1 MSDGK
6 VRKDRETI
14 CVDDTYALNSS
25 PPTSEGV
32 SLKGITASPISFCGG
47 VSLDRHP
54 HPDLLLRGSI
64 DPMTTTRL
72 KTLLVAICIGGS
84 ASFAGA
90 QSIDPIVEVGKQRTA
105 AAKVSQ
111 AKIDRLADETASLL
125 SDYKTVMKQVDGLK
139 VYNAR
144 LERQI
149 ANQERRIRDIDN
161 SIAEAAVI
169 QRQIPPLV
177 TRMLDG
183 LEQFINLD
191 MPFDLDTRLGNI
203 EAVRANMD
211 RSDVT
216 SAEAFRQ
223 VLELYSIE
231 LQYGRGIEAYTD
243 TINLNGA
250 EREVDILRIGRV
262 ALVYQSTDGAE
273 TGAWNK
279 DTQNWEALSA
289 GDYAAAV
296 RKGVR
301 IAKKQAT
308 IELLNMPVSAPEAN

>member
-1 MSDGK
+1 
-6 VRKDRETI
+6 
-14 CVDDTYALNSS
+14 
-25 PPTSEGV
+25 
-32 SLKGITASPISFCGG
+32 
-47 VSLDRHP
+47 
-54 HPDLLLRGSI
+54 
-64 DPMTTTRL
+64 MTTTRL
-72 KTLLVAICIGGS
+72 KTLLAAICIGGG
-84 ASFAGA
+84 ASIAAA
-90 QSIDPIVEVGKQRTA
+90 QSIDPIVEVGNQRTA
-105 AAKVSQ
+105 AAKASQ
-111 AKIDRLADETASLL
+111 AKIDRLSDETASLL

-149 ANQERRIRDIDN
+149 ANQEKRIRDIDA
-161 SIAEAAVI
+161 SIAEASVI

-243 TINLNGA
+243 TIELGGA
-250 EREVDILRIGRV
+250 GREVDILRIGRV

-279 DTQNWEALSA
+279 DSQSWEELSA

>member
-1 MSDGK
+1 
-6 VRKDRETI
+6 
-14 CVDDTYALNSS
+14 
-25 PPTSEGV
+25 
-32 SLKGITASPISFCGG
+32 
-47 VSLDRHP
+47 
-54 HPDLLLRGSI
+54 
-64 DPMTTTRL
+64 MTTTRL
-72 KTLLVAICIGGS
+72 KNLLAAICIGGG
-84 ASFAGA
+84 ASIAGA

-105 AAKVSQ
+105 AAKASQ
-111 AKIDRLADETASLL
+111 AKIDRLSDETASLL

-149 ANQERRIRDIDN
+149 ANQEKRIRDIDA
-161 SIAEAAVI
+161 SIAEASVI

-191 MPFDLDTRLGNI
+191 IPLKLDLRQDNVEL
-203 EAVRANMD
+203 VRANID

-223 VLELYSIE
+223 VLELHAIE
-231 LQYGRGIEAYTD
+231 LQYGRSVTAAVD
-243 TINLNGA
+243 TIELGGA
-250 EREVDILRIGRV
+250 QREVNILNIGRV
-262 ALVYQSTDGAE
+262 ALIYQSTDGAE
-273 TGAWNK
+273 TGVWNS
-279 DTQNWEALSA
+279 DTQTWDELPS

-296 RKGVR
+296 RKAIRV
-301 IAKKQAT
+301 ANNTAT

>member
-1 MSDGK
+1 
-6 VRKDRETI
+6 
-14 CVDDTYALNSS
+14 
-25 PPTSEGV
+25 
-32 SLKGITASPISFCGG
+32 
-47 VSLDRHP
+47 
-54 HPDLLLRGSI
+54 
-64 DPMTTTRL
+64 MTTTRL
-72 KTLLVAICIGGS
+72 KTLLAAICIGGG
-84 ASFAGA
+84 ASIVGA

-105 AAKVSQ
+105 AAKASQ
-111 AKIDRLADETASLL
+111 AKIDRLSDETASLL

-149 ANQERRIRDIDN
+149 ANQEKRIRDIDA
-161 SIAEAAVI
+161 SIAEASVI

-243 TINLNGA
+243 TIELGGA
-250 EREVDILRIGRV
+250 DREVDILRIGRV

-279 DTQNWEALSA
+279 DAQSWEELSA
-289 GDYAAAV
+289 GDYATAV

>member
-1 MSDGK
+1 M
-6 VRKDRETI
+6 TI
-14 CVDDTYALNSS
+14 
-25 PPTSEGV
+25 
-32 SLKGITASPISFCGG
+32 
-47 VSLDRHP
+47 H
-54 HPDLLLRGSI
+54 
-64 DPMTTTRL
+64 RL
-72 KTLLVAICIGGS
+72 KTVLLAACVAGGALGVAAS
-84 ASFAGA
+84 SFAT
-90 QSIDPIVEVGKQRTA
+90 SIDDILEVGKQRTA
-105 AAKVSQ
+105 QAKTSQ
-111 AKIDRLADETASLL
+111 AKIDRLADETRDLL
-125 SDYKTVMKQVDGLK
+125 SDYKTVMKQVDGLR

-149 ANQERRIRDIDN
+149 ANQERRIADIDA

-177 TRMLDG
+177 GRMLDG

-203 EAVRANMD
+203 EAVRSNLD

-231 LQYGRGIEAYTD
+231 LQYGRGIESYPD
-243 TINLNGA
+243 TISVNGV
-250 EREVDILRIGRV
+250 EREVDILRVGRV
-262 ALVYQSTDGAE
+262 SLVYQTKDGAE
-273 TGAWNK
+273 TGAWNTK
-279 DTQNWEALSA
+279 TQSWESLSA
-289 GDYAAAV
+289 GDYASAV

-308 IELLNMPVSAPEAN
+308 IELLNMPVAAPEAN

>member
-1 MSDGK
+1 
-6 VRKDRETI
+6 
-14 CVDDTYALNSS
+14 
-25 PPTSEGV
+25 
-32 SLKGITASPISFCGG
+32 
-47 VSLDRHP
+47 
-54 HPDLLLRGSI
+54 
-64 DPMTTTRL
+64 MTTTRL
-72 KTLLVAICIGGS
+72 KTLLAAICIGGGTS
-84 ASFAGA
+84 IAGA
-90 QSIDPIVEVGKQRTA
+90 QSIDPIVEIGKQRTA
-105 AAKVSQ
+105 SAKASQ

-149 ANQERRIRDIDN
+149 ANQEKRIRDIDV
-161 SIAEAAVI
+161 SIAEASVI

-243 TINLNGA
+243 TIELGGA
-250 EREVDILRIGRV
+250 DREVDILRIGRV

-279 DTQNWEALSA
+279 DAQSWEELSA
-289 GDYAAAV
+289 GDYATAV

>member
-1 MSDGK
+1 
-6 VRKDRETI
+6 
-14 CVDDTYALNSS
+14 
-25 PPTSEGV
+25 
-32 SLKGITASPISFCGG
+32 
-47 VSLDRHP
+47 
-54 HPDLLLRGSI
+54 
-64 DPMTTTRL
+64 MTTTRL
-72 KTLLVAICIGGS
+72 KTLLVAIYISGS
-84 ASFAGA
+84 ASFALA
-90 QSIDPIVEVGKQRTA
+90 QSIDPIVEVGKQRTS
-105 AAKVSQ
+105 AAKASQ
-111 AKIDRLADETASLL
+111 AKIDRLADETANLL

-149 ANQERRIRDIDN
+149 ANQERRIRDIDA
-161 SIAEAAVI
+161 SIAEASVI

-177 TRMLDG
+177 VRMLDG

-191 MPFDLDTRLGNI
+191 MPFDLDTRLSNI

-243 TINLNGA
+243 TIELGGA

-279 DTQNWEALSA
+279 DAQSWEELSA
-289 GDYAAAV
+289 GDYASAV

-308 IELLNMPVSAPEAN
+308 IELLNMPVSAPEAS

>member
-1 MSDGK
+1 
-6 VRKDRETI
+6 
-14 CVDDTYALNSS
+14 
-25 PPTSEGV
+25 
-32 SLKGITASPISFCGG
+32 
-47 VSLDRHP
+47 
-54 HPDLLLRGSI
+54 
-64 DPMTTTRL
+64 MTTTRL

-84 ASFAGA
+84 ASFALA

-105 AAKVSQ
+105 AAKASQ
-111 AKIDRLADETASLL
+111 ARIDRLADETASLL

-149 ANQERRIRDIDN
+149 ANQEKRIRDIDA
-161 SIAEAAVI
+161 SIAEASVI

-191 MPFDLDTRLGNI
+191 MPFDLNTRLGNI

-243 TINLNGA
+243 TIELGGA

-279 DTQNWEALSA
+279 DSQSWEELSA

>member
-1 MSDGK
+1 
-6 VRKDRETI
+6 
-14 CVDDTYALNSS
+14 
-25 PPTSEGV
+25 
-32 SLKGITASPISFCGG
+32 
-47 VSLDRHP
+47 
-54 HPDLLLRGSI
+54 
-64 DPMTTTRL
+64 MTTTRL
-72 KTLLVAICIGGS
+72 KTLLAAICIGGS
-84 ASFAGA
+84 ASIAVA
-90 QSIDPIVEVGKQRTA
+90 QSIDPIVEVGEQRTA
-105 AAKVSQ
+105 SAKASQ

-149 ANQERRIRDIDN
+149 ANQEKRIRDIDA
-161 SIAEAAVI
+161 SIAEASVI

-191 MPFDLDTRLGNI
+191 MPFDLGTRLGNI

-243 TINLNGA
+243 TIELGGA

-279 DTQNWEALSA
+279 DSQSWEELSA

-308 IELLNMPVSAPEAN
+308 IELLNMPVSASEAN

>member
-1 MSDGK
+1 
-6 VRKDRETI
+6 
-14 CVDDTYALNSS
+14 
-25 PPTSEGV
+25 
-32 SLKGITASPISFCGG
+32 
-47 VSLDRHP
+47 
-54 HPDLLLRGSI
+54 
-64 DPMTTTRL
+64 MTTTRL

-84 ASFAGA
+84 ASFALA
-90 QSIDPIVEVGKQRTA
+90 QSIDPIVEVGKQRTS
-105 AAKVSQ
+105 AAKASQ
-111 AKIDRLADETASLL
+111 AKIDRLADETANLL

-149 ANQERRIRDIDN
+149 ANQERRIRDIDA
-161 SIAEAAVI
+161 SIAEASVI

-177 TRMLDG
+177 VRMLDG

-191 MPFDLDTRLGNI
+191 MPFDLDTRLSNI

-243 TINLNGA
+243 TIELGGA
-250 EREVDILRIGRV
+250 ERAVDLLRIGRV

-279 DTQNWEALSA
+279 DAQSWEELSA
-289 GDYAAAV
+289 GDYASAV

>member
-1 MSDGK
+1 
-6 VRKDRETI
+6 
-14 CVDDTYALNSS
+14 
-25 PPTSEGV
+25 
-32 SLKGITASPISFCGG
+32 
-47 VSLDRHP
+47 
-54 HPDLLLRGSI
+54 
-64 DPMTTTRL
+64 MTTTRL
-72 KTLLVAICIGGS
+72 KSLLLAICVGSS
-84 ASFAGA
+84 ASLAVA
-90 QSIDPIVEVGKQRTA
+90 QSIDPIVEVGKQRA
-105 AAKVSQ
+105 VAAKASQ
-111 AKIDRLADETASLL
+111 AKIDRLADEAASLL

-149 ANQERRIRDIDN
+149 ANQEKRITDIDT
-161 SIAEAAVI
+161 SISEASVI

-183 LEQFINLD
+183 LEQFIQLD

-216 SAEAFRQ
+216 SAEAYRQ

-231 LQYGRGIEAYTD
+231 LQYGRGIESYSD
-243 TINLNGA
+243 SINLNGA

-273 TGAWNK
+273 TGAWNRE
-279 DTQNWEALSA
+279 TQSWEELPS
-289 GDYAAAV
+289 GDYASEV

>member
-1 MSDGK
+1 
-6 VRKDRETI
+6 
-14 CVDDTYALNSS
+14 
-25 PPTSEGV
+25 
-32 SLKGITASPISFCGG
+32 
-47 VSLDRHP
+47 
-54 HPDLLLRGSI
+54 
-64 DPMTTTRL
+64 MTTTRL
-72 KTLLVAICIGGS
+72 KTLLAAICIGGG
-84 ASFAGA
+84 ASIAVA

-105 AAKVSQ
+105 SAKASQ

-149 ANQERRIRDIDN
+149 ANQEKRIRDIDA
-161 SIAEAAVI
+161 SIAEASVI

-203 EAVRANMD
+203 EAVRSNMD

-243 TINLNGA
+243 TIELGGA

-279 DTQNWEALSA
+279 DSQSWEELSA

>member
-1 MSDGK
+1 
-6 VRKDRETI
+6 
-14 CVDDTYALNSS
+14 
-25 PPTSEGV
+25 
-32 SLKGITASPISFCGG
+32 
-47 VSLDRHP
+47 
-54 HPDLLLRGSI
+54 
-64 DPMTTTRL
+64 MTTTRL

-84 ASFAGA
+84 ASVALA
-90 QSIDPIVEVGKQRTA
+90 QSIDPIVEVGKQRTS
-105 AAKVSQ
+105 AAKASQ
-111 AKIDRLADETASLL
+111 AKIDRLADETANLL

-149 ANQERRIRDIDN
+149 ANQERRIRDIDA
-161 SIAEAAVI
+161 SIAEASVI

-177 TRMLDG
+177 VRMLDG

-191 MPFDLDTRLGNI
+191 MPFDLDTRLSNI

-243 TINLNGA
+243 TIELGGA

-279 DTQNWEALSA
+279 DAQSWEELSA
-289 GDYAAAV
+289 GDYASAV

>member
-1 MSDGK
+1 
-6 VRKDRETI
+6 
-14 CVDDTYALNSS
+14 
-25 PPTSEGV
+25 
-32 SLKGITASPISFCGG
+32 
-47 VSLDRHP
+47 
-54 HPDLLLRGSI
+54 
-64 DPMTTTRL
+64 MTTTRL

-84 ASFAGA
+84 ASFALA
-90 QSIDPIVEVGKQRTA
+90 QSIDPIVEVGKQRTS
-105 AAKVSQ
+105 AAKASQ
-111 AKIDRLADETASLL
+111 AKIDRLADETANLL

-149 ANQERRIRDIDN
+149 ANQERRIRDIDA
-161 SIAEAAVI
+161 SFAEASVI

-177 TRMLDG
+177 VRMLDG

-191 MPFDLDTRLGNI
+191 MPFDLDTRLSNI

-243 TINLNGA
+243 TIELGGA

-279 DTQNWEALSA
+279 DAQSWEELSA
-289 GDYAAAV
+289 GDYASAV

>member
-1 MSDGK
+1 M
-6 VRKDRETI
+6 TI
-14 CVDDTYALNSS
+14 
-25 PPTSEGV
+25 
-32 SLKGITASPISFCGG
+32 
-47 VSLDRHP
+47 H
-54 HPDLLLRGSI
+54 
-64 DPMTTTRL
+64 RL
-72 KTLLVAICIGGS
+72 KTVLLAACVAGGALGVAASSS
-84 ASFAGA
+84 AT
-90 QSIDPIVEVGKQRTA
+90 SIDDILEVGKQRTA
-105 AAKVSQ
+105 QAKTSQ
-111 AKIDRLADETASLL
+111 AKIDRLADETRDLL
-125 SDYKTVMKQVDGLK
+125 SDYKTVMKQVDGLR

-149 ANQERRIRDIDN
+149 ANQERRIADIDA

-177 TRMLDG
+177 GRMLDG

-203 EAVRANMD
+203 EAVRSNLD

-231 LQYGRGIEAYTD
+231 LQYGRGIESYPD
-243 TINLNGA
+243 TISVNGV
-250 EREVDILRIGRV
+250 EREVDILRVGRV
-262 ALVYQSTDGAE
+262 SLVYQTKDGAE
-273 TGAWNK
+273 TGAWNTK
-279 DTQNWEALSA
+279 TQSWESLSA
-289 GDYAAAV
+289 GDYASAV

-308 IELLNMPVSAPEAN
+308 IELLNMPVAAPEAN

>member
-1 MSDGK
+1 
-6 VRKDRETI
+6 
-14 CVDDTYALNSS
+14 
-25 PPTSEGV
+25 
-32 SLKGITASPISFCGG
+32 
-47 VSLDRHP
+47 
-54 HPDLLLRGSI
+54 
-64 DPMTTTRL
+64 MTTTRL
-72 KTLLVAICIGGS
+72 KTLLAAICIGGG
-84 ASFAGA
+84 ASVAVA

-105 AAKVSQ
+105 AAKASQ

-149 ANQERRIRDIDN
+149 ANQEKRIRDIDA
-161 SIAEAAVI
+161 SIEEVSVI

-243 TINLNGA
+243 TIELGGA

-279 DTQNWEALSA
+279 DSQSWEELSA

>member
-1 MSDGK
+1 M
-6 VRKDRETI
+6 R
-14 CVDDTYALNSS
+14 
-25 PPTSEGV
+25 
-32 SLKGITASPISFCGG
+32 
-47 VSLDRHP
+47 
-54 HPDLLLRGSI
+54 
-64 DPMTTTRL
+64 TTLL
-72 KTLLVAICIGGS
+72 KTLLVAMCIGGS
-84 ASFAGA
+84 ASLAVA
-90 QSIDPIVEVGKQRTA
+90 QSIDPIVEVGKQRTV
-105 AAKVSQ
+105 AAKASQ
-111 AKIDRLADETASLL
+111 AKIDRLADETATLL

-243 TINLNGA
+243 TINLYGA

-279 DTQNWEALSA
+279 DTQSWEELSA
-289 GDYAAAV
+289 GDYSAAV

>member
-1 MSDGK
+1 
-6 VRKDRETI
+6 
-14 CVDDTYALNSS
+14 
-25 PPTSEGV
+25 
-32 SLKGITASPISFCGG
+32 
-47 VSLDRHP
+47 
-54 HPDLLLRGSI
+54 
-64 DPMTTTRL
+64 MTTTRL
-72 KTLLVAICIGGS
+72 KSLLLAICVGGS
-84 ASFAGA
+84 ASLAGA
-90 QSIDPIVEVGKQRTA
+90 QSIDPIVEVGKERA
-105 AAKVSQ
+105 VAAKASQ

-149 ANQERRIRDIDN
+149 ANQEKRITDIDA
-161 SIAEAAVI
+161 SISEASVI

-183 LEQFINLD
+183 LEQFIQLD

-216 SAEAFRQ
+216 SAEAYRQ
-223 VLELYSIE
+223 VLELSSLE
-231 LQYGRGIEAYTD
+231 LQKGLGIESYSD
-243 TINLNGA
+243 SIDLNGA

-273 TGAWNK
+273 TGAWNRETK
-279 DTQNWEALSA
+279 TWEELSS

>member
-1 MSDGK
+1 
-6 VRKDRETI
+6 
-14 CVDDTYALNSS
+14 
-25 PPTSEGV
+25 
-32 SLKGITASPISFCGG
+32 
-47 VSLDRHP
+47 
-54 HPDLLLRGSI
+54 
-64 DPMTTTRL
+64 
-72 KTLLVAICIGGS
+72 
-84 ASFAGA
+84 
-90 QSIDPIVEVGKQRTA
+90 
-105 AAKVSQ
+105 
-111 AKIDRLADETASLL
+111 
-125 SDYKTVMKQVDGLK
+125 MKQVDGLK

-149 ANQERRIRDIDN
+149 ANQEKRIRDIDA
-161 SIAEAAVI
+161 SIAEASVI

-243 TINLNGA
+243 TIELGA
-250 EREVDILRIGRV
+250 GREVDILRIGRV

-279 DTQNWEALSA
+279 DSQSWEELSA

>member
-1 MSDGK
+1 
-6 VRKDRETI
+6 
-14 CVDDTYALNSS
+14 
-25 PPTSEGV
+25 
-32 SLKGITASPISFCGG
+32 
-47 VSLDRHP
+47 
-54 HPDLLLRGSI
+54 
-64 DPMTTTRL
+64 MTTTRL
-72 KTLLVAICIGGS
+72 KTLLAAICIGGG
-84 ASFAGA
+84 ASIAVA

-105 AAKVSQ
+105 AAKASQ
-111 AKIDRLADETASLL
+111 ANIDRLADETASLL

-149 ANQERRIRDIDN
+149 ANQEKRIRDIDA
-161 SIAEAAVI
+161 SIAEASVI

-243 TINLNGA
+243 TIELGGA

-279 DTQNWEALSA
+279 DSQSWEELSA

-308 IELLNMPVSAPEAN
+308 IELLNMPLSAPEAN

>member
-1 MSDGK
+1 
-6 VRKDRETI
+6 
-14 CVDDTYALNSS
+14 
-25 PPTSEGV
+25 
-32 SLKGITASPISFCGG
+32 
-47 VSLDRHP
+47 
-54 HPDLLLRGSI
+54 
-64 DPMTTTRL
+64 MTTTRL
-72 KTLLVAICIGGS
+72 KSLLLAICVGGS
-84 ASFAGA
+84 ATIAGA

-105 AAKVSQ
+105 AAKASQ

-125 SDYKTVMKQVDGLK
+125 SNYKTVMKQVDGLK

-149 ANQERRIRDIDN
+149 ANQERRIKDIDE
-161 SIAEAAVI
+161 SIAEASVI

-177 TRMLDG
+177 VRMLDG
-183 LEQFINLD
+183 LEQFINFD

-231 LQYGRGIEAYTD
+231 LQYGRGIESYSD
-243 TINLNGA
+243 TIMLNGA
-250 EREVDILRIGRV
+250 DREVDILRIGRV

-279 DTQNWEALSA
+279 DSQSWEQLSA

>member
-1 MSDGK
+1 
-6 VRKDRETI
+6 
-14 CVDDTYALNSS
+14 
-25 PPTSEGV
+25 
-32 SLKGITASPISFCGG
+32 
-47 VSLDRHP
+47 
-54 HPDLLLRGSI
+54 
-64 DPMTTTRL
+64 MTTTRF
-72 KTLLVAICIGGS
+72 KTLLLAVFIGSGVS
-84 ASFAGA
+84 IAGA
-90 QSIDPIVEVGKQRTA
+90 QSIDPIIEVGKERTA
-105 AAKVSQ
+105 AAKASQ
-111 AKIDRLADETASLL
+111 AKIDRLADETANLL
-125 SDYKTVMKQVDGLK
+125 TDYKTVMKQVDGLK

-149 ANQERRIRDIDN
+149 ANQERRIRDIDA
-161 SIAEAAVI
+161 SIAEASVI

-177 TRMLDG
+177 VRMLDG
-183 LEQFINLD
+183 LDQFINLD

-223 VLELYSIE
+223 ILELYSIE
-231 LQYGRGIEAYTD
+231 LQYGRGIESYSDA
-243 TINLNGA
+243 IELGGV

-262 ALVYQSTDGAE
+262 ALVYQTTDGAE
-273 TGAWNK
+273 TGAWNR
-279 DTQNWEALSA
+279 DTQSWEELSS

>member
-1 MSDGK
+1 
-6 VRKDRETI
+6 
-14 CVDDTYALNSS
+14 
-25 PPTSEGV
+25 
-32 SLKGITASPISFCGG
+32 
-47 VSLDRHP
+47 
-54 HPDLLLRGSI
+54 
-64 DPMTTTRL
+64 MTTTRL
-72 KTLLVAICIGGS
+72 KTLLLAICVGGS
-84 ASFAGA
+84 SSIAGA
-90 QSIDPIVEVGKQRTA
+90 QTIDPIVEVGKQRTA
-105 AAKVSQ
+105 AAKASQ

-125 SDYKTVMKQVDGLK
+125 TDYKTVMKQVDGLK

-149 ANQERRIRDIDN
+149 ANQEKRIRDIDA
-161 SIAEAAVI
+161 SIAEASVI

-243 TINLNGA
+243 TIALGGID
-250 EREVDILRIGRV
+250 REVDILRIGRV

-279 DTQNWEALSA
+279 DAQTWEELSA

>member
-1 MSDGK
+1 
-6 VRKDRETI
+6 
-14 CVDDTYALNSS
+14 
-25 PPTSEGV
+25 
-32 SLKGITASPISFCGG
+32 
-47 VSLDRHP
+47 
-54 HPDLLLRGSI
+54 
-64 DPMTTTRL
+64 MTTTRL
-72 KTLLVAICIGGS
+72 KSLLLAICVGGS
-84 ASFAGA
+84 ASLAAA
-90 QSIDPIVEVGKQRTA
+90 QSIDPIVEVGKQRA
-105 AAKVSQ
+105 VAAKSSQ
-111 AKIDRLADETASLL
+111 AKIDRLADEAANLL

-149 ANQERRIRDIDN
+149 ANQEKRITDIDA
-161 SIAEAAVI
+161 SISEASVI

-183 LEQFINLD
+183 LEQFIQLD
-191 MPFDLDTRLGNI
+191 MPFDLDTRLSNI

-216 SAEAFRQ
+216 SAEAYRQ

-231 LQYGRGIEAYTD
+231 LQYGRGIESYSD
-243 TINLNGA
+243 SINLNGA

-273 TGAWNK
+273 TGAWNRE
-279 DTQNWEALSA
+279 TQSWEELPA
-289 GDYAAAV
+289 GDYASEV